1 MTLKHNKFQE
11 YLLAVEKTTQ
21 VRACDGRPYCL
32 VTSGAP
38 NEIIVQ
44 NLLNIALLNVF

>member
-21 VRACDGRPYCL
+21 VRACDGPYCL

>member
-1 MTLKHNKFQE
+1 MHQWRMQTFREGEGGGWGSGPQTPSL
-11 YLLAVEKTTQ
+11 
-21 VRACDGRPYCL
+21 DPP
-32 VTSGAP
+32 GAP

>member
-1 MTLKHNKFQE
+1 MEYFKF
-11 YLLAVEKTTQ
+11 YLVSGIIPQFQKPLIKKDPAKY
-21 VRACDGRPYCL
+21 P
-32 VTSGAP
+32 GAP